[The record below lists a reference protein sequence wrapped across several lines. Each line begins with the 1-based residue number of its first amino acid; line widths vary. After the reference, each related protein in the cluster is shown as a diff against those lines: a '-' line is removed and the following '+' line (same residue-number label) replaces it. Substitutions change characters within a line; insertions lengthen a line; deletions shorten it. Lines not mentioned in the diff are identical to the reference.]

1 MKTIELD
8 TKILNKNLE
17 ITRIS
22 KQLDDLTSDYVAL
35 KEQIDKT
42 YPYGSHIPE
51 INDFLYI
58 SDGKKLTK
66 EINEHNHK
74 IGLYKQ
80 REQTPMHMIHTL
92 ERCYDFIKLVKKLSL
107 QDDVK
112 GHLQVK
118 SSGLTQDLRNVI
130 KFLED

>member
-17 ITRIS
+17 ITRIT

-35 KEQIDKT
+35 KEEFKQ
-42 YPYGSHIPE
+42 
-51 INDFLYI
+51 NL
-58 SDGKKLTK
+58 LK
-66 EINEHNHK
+66 EREHLNNIVDLHK
-74 IGLYKQ
+74 VLDNQ
-80 REQTPMHMIHTL
+80 REQTPMHMLNTL
-92 ERCYDFIKLVKKLSL
+92 EKCYDFIKLVKKLSL

-118 SSGLTQDLRNVI
+118 SSGLTQDLREVI
-130 KFLED
+130 KFLEK